1 MRKYQ
6 SLLTYLLLF
15 LSISMLLKFFGFIRI
30 SSGEIFNYSLI
41 LLGISVVYLSLGK
54 NRKISL
60 FFGTVFFLIGI
71 LVFVLNNFLIFWGA
85 LLLMPTI
92 LFISGATFL
101 MLCYDDPSDKK
112 FFVIGST
119 LILAGLIVT
128 VINGQLN
135 LASFYDSLLKIT
147 ASYWEI
153 ILIAAVILILISF
166 EERK

>member
-1 MRKYQ
+1 
-6 SLLTYLLLF
+6 
-15 LSISMLLKFFGFIRI
+15 
-30 SSGEIFNYSLI
+30 
-41 LLGISVVYLSLGK
+41 
-54 NRKISL
+54 
-60 FFGTVFFLIGI
+60 
-71 LVFVLNNFLIFWGA
+71 
-85 LLLMPTI
+85 MPTI